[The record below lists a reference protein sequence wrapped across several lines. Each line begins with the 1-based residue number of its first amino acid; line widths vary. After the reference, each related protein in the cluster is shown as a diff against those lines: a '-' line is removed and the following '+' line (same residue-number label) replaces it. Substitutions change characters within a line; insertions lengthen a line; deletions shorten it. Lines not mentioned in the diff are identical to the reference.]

1 MISFMEIKNQMK
13 NKFLLIILGPTATG
27 KTNIAIRTAK
37 LFNTEII
44 SADSRQIYKEL
55 KIGTAVPDTSQLS
68 RIQHHFIHHISIH
81 DYYNVSIYEQEVLS
95 LLDKLFKKYH
105 MIIMVGGSGLYIDT
119 ICHGIDDL
127 PAVDPELRKKLLKKL
142 EKEGIEVL
150 RFELKRIDPE
160 YYSRVDLQNP
170 KRILKALEVTYL
182 TGVPYSSLLT
192 GPKKERP
199 FNIIKTGLNT
209 ERDELYARINAR
221 VDLMIDKGLVDEAK
235 KLYPYRHI
243 NALKSVGY
251 REIFEHFDG
260 KRSLDETIEMIKRNT
275 RHYARRQLTWF
286 KKDPSI
292 KWFHPDEFG
301 QMIGYIKQK
310 TGLNQ

>member
-1 MISFMEIKNQMK
+1 MK
-13 NKFLLIILGPTATG
+13 NNFLLIILGPTATG

-37 LFNTEII
+37 TFDTEII

-55 KIGTAVPDTSQLS
+55 KIGTAVPDTFQLS
-68 RIQHHFIHHISIH
+68 QIQHHFIHHISIH

-127 PAVDPELRKKLLKKL
+127 PAVDPDLRKKLLKKF
-142 EKEGIEVL
+142 EKEGIETL
-150 RFELKRIDPE
+150 RLELKRIDPE

-170 KRILKALEVTYL
+170 KRILKALEVTYM

-199 FNIIKTGLNT
+199 FNIIKIGLNT
-209 ERDELYARINAR
+209 EREELYAKINAR
-221 VDLMIDKGLVDEAK
+221 VDLMINKGLLDEAK
-235 KLYPYRHI
+235 NLYPYRHI

-251 REIFEHFDG
+251 REIFEYFDG
-260 KRSLDETIEMIKRNT
+260 KRNMDETIELIKRNT

-286 KKDPSI
+286 KKNPSI
-292 KWFHPDEFG
+292 RWFHPDEFD
-301 QMIGYIKQK
+301 QMIGYIKKK

>member
-1 MISFMEIKNQMK
+1 MISLMEIKNQMK

-95 LLDKLFKKYH
+95 LLDELFKKYH
-105 MIIMVGGSGLYIDT
+105 MIVMVGGSGLYIDT

-127 PAVDPELRKKLLKKL
+127 PAVDTELRKKLLKKL
-142 EKEGIEVL
+142 GKEGIEAL

-170 KRILKALEVTYL
+170 KRILKALEVTYM

-199 FNIIKTGLNT
+199 FNIIKTGLHT
-209 ERDELYARINAR
+209 VREELYARINAR

-235 KLYPYRHI
+235 KLYPYRDI

-251 REIFEHFDG
+251 REIFEYFDG

-292 KWFHPDEFG
+292 KWFRPDEFG